1 MTLIAPDRL
10 WLLLAVA
17 GLVAAY
23 VVAQHRRT
31 APAVRHPDL
40 ALIDRFAPR
49 WAGWRR
55 HLTALALVLALTA
68 LVVGLAR
75 PAHAVTVERKEAV
88 VVLALDVSKSMTA
101 TDVSP
106 TRLAAAQAAAKE
118 FVSSAPE
125 GYRIGLVTFSAE
137 TRTLASPTTDR
148 DELLAAIDSIE
159 AANGTAAGDGL
170 STAIDVIEADATA
183 QTTGTDDGDDET
195 YRAVILLADGDS
207 ATGQTLE
214 EAAEGAVEADIPVFT
229 IAYGTDDATIVV
241 DGKTMDAGA
250 DPAAIAAVADQTGGT
265 DYTASTSAELSDVYG
280 QIGTTIGTATE
291 HQELT
296 VPLALLAAALL
307 SLTIIATTAWT
318 PRLT

>member
-10 WLLLAVA
+10 WLLVAVAALAVLYA
-17 GLVAAY
+17 
-23 VVAQHRRT
+23 VVQRRRT
-31 APAVRHPDL
+31 APALRHPDL
-40 ALIDRFAPR
+40 AVMDDLAPR

-55 HLTALALVLALTA
+55 HLTAFGLVLALTA

-106 TRLAAAQAAAKE
+106 SRLAAAQAAAKE
-118 FVSSAPE
+118 FVTSAPE
-125 GYRIGLVTFSAE
+125 GYRIGLVTFDAKSH
-137 TRTLASPTTDR
+137 TLASPTTDR
-148 DELLAAIDSIE
+148 TELLAAIDSLE
-159 AANGTAAGDGL
+159 PANGTAAGDGL
-170 STAIDVIEADATA
+170 ATAIDVLAADATEQPA
-183 QTTGTDDGDDET
+183 GSADDT

-207 ATGQTLE
+207 STGQTLDQ
-214 EAAEGAVEADIPVFT
+214 AAQGAVDLDVPVFT

-250 DPAAIAAVADQTGGT
+250 DPAAIAAVADATGGT
-265 DYTASTSAELSDVYG
+265 DYTAATGEELSAVYD

-307 SLTIIATTAWT
+307 SLTIVATTAWT